1 MFALLSL
8 FVNFV
13 KEINNTMRKKRYSDV
28 ISQAEVLVNDPNN
41 YTRRGALKSRV
52 QRRIDRMTNRAV
64 FLTQFET
71 PELESVN
78 F

>member
-13 KEINNTMRKKRYSDV
+13 KEINKTMRKTRYSDV
-28 ISQAEVLVNDPNN
+28 ISKAEVLVNDQNN
-41 YTRRGALKSRV
+41 YTRRGALKSRI

>member
-13 KEINNTMRKKRYSDV
+13 KEINKTMRKTRYSDV
-28 ISQAEVLVNDPNN
+28 ISKAEVLVNDQNN

-64 FLTQFET
+64 FLTQFEI
-71 PELESVN
+71 PEPVN

>member
-13 KEINNTMRKKRYSDV
+13 KEINKTMRKTRYSDV
-28 ISQAEVLVNDPNN
+28 ISKAEVLVNDQNN

>member
-13 KEINNTMRKKRYSDV
+13 KEINKTMRKTRYSDV
-28 ISQAEVLVNDPNN
+28 VSKAEVLANDPNS
-41 YTRRGALKSRV
+41 YTRRGALKSKIE
-52 QRRIDRMTNRAV
+52 RRINRLTTRAV
-64 FLTQFET
+64 YLTQFET